1 MHDDDDTERDLRAA
15 QDLVDPVPAH
25 LLDRAVGGFAWRTID
40 ADLAALVFD
49 SVTEPATVRG
59 AGLDRA
65 GGGAQPRLLTFRADA
80 STLEF
85 ELTPAGAT
93 LRLVGRVSP
102 AAPGELEL
110 RAGTGT
116 VVVTPDDLGR
126 FSTAD
131 VPPGP
136 LQLRWRPTGGR
147 AVVTEWLTA

>member
-1 MHDDDDTERDLRAA
+1 MHDDDTERDLRAA

-49 SVTEPATVRG
+49 SVAEPATVRG
-59 AGLDRA
+59 GE
-65 GGGAQPRLLTFRADA
+65 QPRLLTFRADA

-93 LRLVGRVSP
+93 LRLVGRISP
-102 AAPGELEL
+102 ATPGELEL

-126 FSTAD
+126 FATGD